1 MTNPEQ
7 KQRRLLVLGMLADA
21 GARGRTDPEF
31 VARFTPELLDLV
43 SGGLATASRE
53 VMITCG
59 RPSEVARV
67 RITEEGWRVIE
78 EDVSPSPQG
87 RIGGRLTRTR
97 TGLTGR
103 QIGCS
108 SRRNTPWRSWSRL
121 VTTALPIG
129 MASPFD
135 SHQTSFCP
143 KKQKT
148 PLFVQ

>member
-1 MTNPEQ
+1 MTNPVQ
-7 KQRRLLVLGMLADA
+7 KHRRLLVLGMLADA

-43 SGGLATASRE
+43 NGGLATAARE
-53 VMITCG
+53 IMITCG

-67 RITEEGWRVIE
+67 MITEEGWRVIE

-87 RIGGRLTRTR
+87 LARVRLTQTR
-97 TGLTGR
+97 TGLSGR
-103 QIGCS
+103 PIRCS
-108 SRRNTPWRSWSRL
+108 SRRNTPWRSWSRR
-121 VTTALPIG
+121 VTTVLPIG